1 MPYAKPTQCVAEAAR
16 TRLPL
21 LVIFLVL
28 LTASATA
35 QEVPVSVYG
44 LGSKSCGTFIAATND
59 LGPGETRTAHDFYSL
74 NALFNQYALGY
85 ITASNLLDGNPIH
98 GVDLAGID
106 LALRRYCQVNP
117 TANFA
122 TAVHQFIQSE
132 RQRRG
137 R

>member
-1 MPYAKPTQCVAEAAR
+1 MR
-16 TRLPL
+16 L
-21 LVIFLVL
+21 LVIFFVL
-28 LTASATA
+28 SAASAMA
-35 QEVPVSVYG
+35 QEIPVSVYG
-44 LGSKSCGTFIAATND
+44 LGNKSCGTFIAATND
-59 LGPGETRTAHDFYSL
+59 LGPGETRTARDFYSL
-74 NALFNQYALGY
+74 NSLFNQYALGY
-85 ITASNLLDGNPIH
+85 ITASNALDGNPVN